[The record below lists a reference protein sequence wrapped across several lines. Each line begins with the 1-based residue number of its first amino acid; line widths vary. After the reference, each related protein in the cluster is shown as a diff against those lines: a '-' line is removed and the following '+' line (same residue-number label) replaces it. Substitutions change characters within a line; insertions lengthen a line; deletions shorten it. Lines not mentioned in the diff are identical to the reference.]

1 MAAAKMDPGRT
12 KLPDRQYRARHHFLA
27 HCFASGQPPG
37 FHMASSLPFHLS
49 ELTDDKAEKRHP
61 VKGTPAT
68 LCSFL
73 CVLLLRMPSA
83 FSSKRHWI
91 FVRFRGDT
99 ARPLRSKVDI
109 ARANL
114 QRGRTRLISSLLHAL
129 LLGIGFNYRVEDGQM
144 MCTKNIRGSGCLDQ
158 KFAARPEYSGDGG
171 G

>member
-1 MAAAKMDPGRT
+1 EPVASSTWTVAPHRPGAARDFGRHRMAAAKMDPGRT

-49 ELTDDKAEKRHP
+49 ELADDKAEKRHP

-83 FSSKRHWI
+83 FS
-91 FVRFRGDT
+91 
-99 ARPLRSKVDI
+99 
-109 ARANL
+109 
-114 QRGRTRLISSLLHAL
+114 
-129 LLGIGFNYRVEDGQM
+129 
-144 MCTKNIRGSGCLDQ
+144 
-158 KFAARPEYSGDGG
+158 
-171 G
+171 